1 MRCII
6 GPQADIIRSI
16 AGSRSAMAAAI
27 PWQHEAKS
35 RFGDS
40 SSPLFLLAS
49 SVMIVLLR
57 SELASSVH
65 PF

>member
-6 GPQADIIRSI
+6 GPQADIIRSS
-16 AGSRSAMAAAI
+16 AGPQSALATAI
-27 PWQHEAKS
+27 PRQHEVKS
-35 RFGDS
+35 GFGAV
-40 SSPLFLLAS
+40 SSPLFWLVS

-57 SELASSVH
+57 SELTGSVH